1 MNEVEQLDAD
11 LRSGFLDELHKA
23 LKDREKE
30 VATALKEH
38 FATVRKKQGV
48 EDLDERVANMG
59 KSIDQLVPFLK
70 CGWRK
75 DELVV
80 TAAGAGDATWTL
92 LLIGGDWFD
101 PSPELGQVVLAALRV

>member
-1 MNEVEQLDAD
+1 MNEPEQLVED
-11 LRSGFLDELHKA
+11 LRSGFLDELHAA

-30 VATALKEH
+30 VAKALKEH
-38 FATVRKKQGV
+38 FATVRKKQGL
-48 EDLDERVANMG
+48 ENLDQRVTDMG
-59 KSIDQLVPFLK
+59 KSIDDLVPSLK
-70 CGWRK
+70 CRWRK

-80 TAAGAGDATWTL
+80 TATGVGDATWTL